1 MAIPLSNTQAR
12 KIFLERQGLSRP
24 PQRALGKAGLYDLI
38 HDLGF
43 VQVDSIATVER
54 AHHQILFSRNQTYRP
69 EHLTALLEKDRSLF
83 EHWTHD
89 ASIIPSAFFP
99 YWKHRFVRREA
110 RILENWAKWQG
121 EGFDQA
127 FEETYEKIRARGPIM
142 AREVKAEDHKSGGW
156 WNWHPS
162 KTALEFLWHTGKLA
176 IAGRDNFQK
185 VYDLSERV
193 IPPEHFAA
201 EVDHDAFVDWACRQ
215 ALTRLGFAT
224 HGEIAAFFDLVTP
237 QEAKAWVEDHRDE
250 LEEVSIETV
259 DGKPRASFA
268 FADSLPALLDPPEP
282 PARIRTLSPF
292 DPLIRDPQP
301 HRTPVRLLLPHRNLR
316 ARAEARIRLL
326 RLPAPGIRPPDRPHR
341 HEGRPQGRH
350 ARRETAL
357 AGKGRQTVSRATG
370 EAGGGAGA
378 AGEVCGRGAGGI
390 SRRLAGVRGKAE
402 GCNGPHSANCGRM
415 KCASLAVT
423 ARLIVAAPKAKAAT
437 PYLAQHFPRGDRQQ
451 CGLSRRSSSRSGS
464 LELVDRTR
472 LVHSQQ

>member
-69 EHLTALLEKDRSLF
+69 EHLTALLEKDRTLF

-127 FEETYEKIRARGPIM
+127 FDETYEKIRERGPIL

-193 IPPEHFAA
+193 IPPEHFLA
-201 EVDHDAFVDWACRQ
+201 EVDPDAFVDWACRQ

-237 QEAKAWVEDHRDE
+237 QEAKAWVENHRDE
-250 LEEVSIETV
+250 LEEVLIETV

-268 FADSLPALLDPPEP
+268 FAESLPTLLTPPEP

-292 DPLIRDPQP
+292 DPLIRDRN
-301 HRTPVRLLLPHRNLR
+301 RTERLFGFFYRIEIFVPEPKREYGYYVFPLLESDRLIGRIDMKADRKAGVLDVKRLWLEKGVKPSAGRLERLEAELVRL
-316 ARAEARIRLL
+316 ARF
-326 RLPAPGIRPPDRPHR
+326 
-341 HEGRPQGRH
+341 
-350 ARRETAL
+350 
-357 AGKGRQTVSRATG
+357 
-370 EAGGGAGA
+370 
-378 AGEVCGRGAGGI
+378 
-390 SRRLAGVRGKAE
+390 AGVER
-402 GCNGPHSANCGRM
+402 
-415 KCASLAVT
+415 V
-423 ARLIVAAPKAKAAT
+423 
-437 PYLAQHFPRGDRQQ
+437 
-451 CGLSRRSSSRSGS
+451 
-464 LELVDRTR
+464 ELRDGW
-472 LVHSQQ
+472 LG